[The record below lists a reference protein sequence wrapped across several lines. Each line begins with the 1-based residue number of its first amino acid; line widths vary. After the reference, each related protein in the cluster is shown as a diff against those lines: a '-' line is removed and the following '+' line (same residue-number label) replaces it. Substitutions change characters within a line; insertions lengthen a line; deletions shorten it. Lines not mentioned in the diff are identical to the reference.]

1 MLQVGNS
8 LIAPLDLVLEV
19 PPHQLL
25 LLLEPHI
32 LRQSSWCSNTLV
44 VVAAVLVKLKA
55 IVDATL
61 LTSSTNSLAILCRG
75 G

>member
-44 VVAAVLVKLKA
+44 VAAVLVVLKA